1 MSWRPPFHHLEH
13 PKRRRRIHEPRHYFK
28 ASHWPMMPKVFL
40 AIAVSKL
47 ATEER
52 LASGPARVRYRAMR
66 LRAVEVFRSRFGRV
80 PISDEYAKQQLPR
93 LGR

>member
-1 MSWRPPFHHLEH
+1 MSWRPPFHHLKH
-13 PKRRRRIHEPRHYFK
+13 PRRRLRVKEARDYFK
-28 ASHWPMMPKVFL
+28 ASHWPTMPKVFL

-47 ATEER
+47 ATEEK
-52 LASGPARVRYRAMR
+52 LASGPARTRYRAKR

-80 PISDEYAKQQLPR
+80 PLAADYAERRLPR

>member
-13 PKRRRRIHEPRHYFK
+13 PKRRRRVNQPRDYFK
-28 ASHWPMMPKVFL
+28 ASHWPTMPKVFL

-52 LASGPARVRYRAMR
+52 LASGPARARYRAMR
-66 LRAVEVFRSRFGRV
+66 LRAVAVFRSRFGRV
-80 PISDEYAKQQLPR
+80 PISDEYAEQQLPR